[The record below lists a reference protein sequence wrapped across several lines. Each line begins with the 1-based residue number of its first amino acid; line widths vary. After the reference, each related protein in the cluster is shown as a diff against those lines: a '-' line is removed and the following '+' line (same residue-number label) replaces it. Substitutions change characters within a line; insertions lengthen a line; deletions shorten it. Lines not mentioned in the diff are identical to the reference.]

1 MTDNSFNL
9 RIANEVVPYL
19 EKLCLLKSNIY
30 KPENHSTDSVR
41 KIAREGKYEDI
52 FKETIDTYSY
62 DMLLMDDS
70 IFQFNKEHD
79 DYRYCF
85 IQSPRVKMTWEEFL
99 ESIDTNED
107 DLSEAEIEQ
116 WHSYYDN
123 DEADCFHINLYPVYM
138 RYDVSAKEYKEG
150 THPYSHL
157 HIGIHNEIRIPI
169 SLLLTPEM
177 FTEFVVKMVYRQEW
191 LKFKDDNYFVDF
203 HNSSKSKCD
212 EIDLKFWSEIDKK
225 DLFLK

>member
-41 KIAREGKYEDI
+41 EIAREGKYEDI
-52 FKETIDTYSY
+52 FYETINTYSY
-62 DMLLMDDS
+62 DMLLVDDS
-70 IFQFNKEHD
+70 IFQFHKEQN

-99 ESIDTNED
+99 ESIDTNEEE
-107 DLSEAEIEQ
+107 LSVAEIEQ

-123 DEADCFHINLYPVYM
+123 DEADCYRKNIYPVYM

-150 THPYSHL
+150 EHPYSHL
-157 HIGIHNEIRIPI
+157 HIGINNEIRIPI
-169 SLLLTPEM
+169 ALVLTPEM
-177 FTEFVVKMVYRQEW
+177 FTEFVIKMVYKKQWADKKNE
-191 LKFKDDNYFVDF
+191 NYFVDF
-203 HNSSKSKCD
+203 HKT
-212 EIDLKFWSEIDKK
+212 LKRGCEPIQLEFWSEIDKLDIFIK
-225 DLFLK
+225 

>member
-9 RIANEVVPYL
+9 RIVNEVVPYL
-19 EKLCLLKSNIY
+19 ENLCLLKSNIY
-30 KPENHSTDSVR
+30 KPENHCTDGVR

-62 DMLLMDDS
+62 DMLLVDDS

-107 DLSEAEIEQ
+107 DLSVAEIEQ

-150 THPYSHL
+150 EHPYSHL

-169 SLLLTPEM
+169 SILLTPEM
-177 FTEFVVKMVYRQEW
+177 FTEFVVKMVYRQKW
-191 LKFKDDNYFVDF
+191 LKFKDENYFVDF
-203 HNSSKSKCD
+203 HNSSKSRCD
-212 EIDLKFWSEIDKK
+212 AIDLKFWSEMDKK

>member
-1 MTDNSFNL
+1 
-9 RIANEVVPYL
+9 
-19 EKLCLLKSNIY
+19 
-30 KPENHSTDSVR
+30 
-41 KIAREGKYEDI
+41 
-52 FKETIDTYSY
+52 
-62 DMLLMDDS
+62 
-70 IFQFNKEHD
+70 
-79 DYRYCF
+79 
-85 IQSPRVKMTWEEFL
+85 
-99 ESIDTNED
+99 
-107 DLSEAEIEQ
+107 
-116 WHSYYDN
+116 
-123 DEADCFHINLYPVYM
+123 M